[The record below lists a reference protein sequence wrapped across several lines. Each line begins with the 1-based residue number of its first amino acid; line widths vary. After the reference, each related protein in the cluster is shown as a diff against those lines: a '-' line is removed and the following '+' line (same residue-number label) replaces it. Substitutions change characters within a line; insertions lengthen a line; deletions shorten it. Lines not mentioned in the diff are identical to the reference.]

1 MKQESE
7 SIKNLEEIY
16 EALNMITEEYQEY
29 FKALA
34 ALPSIE
40 PSFIIETGNTS
51 TPYGELDNNA
61 RLE

>member
-7 SIKNLEEIY
+7 TIQDLEEIY
-16 EALNMITEEYQEY
+16 ETLNIITEEYQEY

-51 TPYGELDNNA
+51 TPYGEPENNA